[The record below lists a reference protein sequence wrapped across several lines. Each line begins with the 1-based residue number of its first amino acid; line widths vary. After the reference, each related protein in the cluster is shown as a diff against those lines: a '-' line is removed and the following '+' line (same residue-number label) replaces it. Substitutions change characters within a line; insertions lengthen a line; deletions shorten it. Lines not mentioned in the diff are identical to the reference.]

1 MTKKVNETI
10 LAIHERRKFSCFW
23 EAFDYFKLA
32 SYTELNAMM
41 IAMEL
46 FDGQIW
52 DKVINTSKGDREKNS
67 MSFASGYTSHF
78 SYSGMVTLG
87 GDMLGES
94 THIKPDDLIVH
105 LFVMTDKADVKLKPI
120 YKSYI
125 ETREYEPVPE
135 FEGHIKTITIEL
147 TTELAI
153 NIFNDGYKRL

>member
-32 SYTELNAMM
+32 SYTELDAMM

-46 FDGQIW
+46 FDGQVW
-52 DKVINTSKGDREKNS
+52 DKVVNASKGDRDNNK
-67 MSFASGYTSHF
+67 MSFMSGSTSIH
-78 SYSGMVTLG
+78 SYNQLNGLFGNSPN
-87 GDMLGES
+87 ES
-94 THIKPDDLIVH
+94 NHVKPDNIIVH
-105 LFVMTDKADVKLKPI
+105 LFVMTDKANPKLKLI

-125 ETREYEPVPE
+125 EIKEYEPVPE
-135 FEGHIKTITIEL
+135 FESQIKMITIEL

-153 NIFNDGYKRL
+153 NLFNDGYKKL